1 MITTLSPPSEWA
13 ISPTTYWISTVLL
26 VFYAFSI
33 VFGRL
38 YTAMHTFTD
47 CVAGAAIGVFVWAGH
62 WALEDV
68 MENWIVN
75 SGWSGKALPYPFH

>member
-1 MITTLSPPSEWA
+1 MITTLNPPSDWA
-13 ISPTTYWISTVLL
+13 ISSTTYWISTALL

-47 CVAGAAIGVFVWAGH
+47 CAAGVIMGALVWAGH

-68 MENWIVN
+68 LETWLVT
-75 SGWSGKALPYPFH
+75 SGWSG